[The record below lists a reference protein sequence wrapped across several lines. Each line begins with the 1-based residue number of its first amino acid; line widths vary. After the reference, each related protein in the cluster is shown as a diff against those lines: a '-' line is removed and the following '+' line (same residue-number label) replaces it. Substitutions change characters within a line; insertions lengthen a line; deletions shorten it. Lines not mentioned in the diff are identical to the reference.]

1 MFLKHQNKKSLTIFA
16 ISLSISLI
24 INILFSSICKAN
36 PSIIRDREIENF
48 LYQLSRPIFRE
59 AGLNPDEIK
68 IYIVNDDSL
77 NAFVSQGQ
85 KIFIHTGLIRKFP
98 TPDSLIGVIAHE
110 TGHIA
115 SGHLARSKE
124 GLQEAENAMLLSY
137 LLGIAAVAG
146 GSLDAGSALILG
158 GSQSAQRLMMKYT
171 RTQEEAADS
180 LAIDYLSKLSYPATG
195 LINLLEFFNSQLVG
209 YKNQIDE
216 YLLSHPVSSK
226 RVELIKART
235 AKQNFTS
242 TKLNKKFQP
251 MMDITLAKLEG
262 FIDQPDDLLKKYQ
275 NRHDFIAKYVKSIA
289 YFRKGELALSL
300 ENIDNLIKEK
310 PKQGFLYDLKG
321 QILFESGKN
330 QDAILCYNQAIL
342 KLSAED
348 SALTKIG
355 FALSLLSIKNS
366 DQELIKL
373 AILRLKEAQKFEEDN
388 PILFKNLATAYAKIN
403 DEDNANLA
411 LAEFNLIIGDKE
423 KCLKLVKK
431 TIKNLD
437 EKDPKN
443 KQLLLYS
450 NDLEQFCTKDNDN

>member
-1 MFLKHQNKKSLTIFA
+1 M
-16 ISLSISLI
+16 
-24 INILFSSICKAN
+24 
-36 PSIIRDREIENF
+36 
-48 LYQLSRPIFRE
+48 
-59 AGLNPDEIK
+59 
-68 IYIVNDDSL
+68 
-77 NAFVSQGQ
+77 
-85 KIFIHTGLIRKFP
+85 
-98 TPDSLIGVIAHE
+98 
-110 TGHIA
+110 
-115 SGHLARSKE
+115 
-124 GLQEAENAMLLSY
+124 
-137 LLGIAAVAG
+137 
-146 GSLDAGSALILG
+146 
-158 GSQSAQRLMMKYT
+158 
-171 RTQEEAADS
+171 
-180 LAIDYLSKLSYPATG
+180 
-195 LINLLEFFNSQLVG
+195 
-209 YKNQIDE
+209 
-216 YLLSHPVSSK
+216 
-226 RVELIKART
+226 
-235 AKQNFTS
+235 
-242 TKLNKKFQP
+242 
-251 MMDITLAKLEG
+251 
-262 FIDQPDDLLKKYQ
+262 LKKYQ

-342 KLSAED
+342 KLSDED

-443 KQLLLYS
+443 KQLLLYA